1 LLRSLLWEHLT
12 MSRGGRGGWRGGRL
26 GGPGKI
32 AGADVPWAWDPDLK
46 LDYTPSQ
53 LYPVR
58 SPWRA
63 STIW

>member
-1 LLRSLLWEHLT
+1 

-58 SPWRA
+58 DTYFWDPLMNGA
-63 STIW
+63 DTMLT